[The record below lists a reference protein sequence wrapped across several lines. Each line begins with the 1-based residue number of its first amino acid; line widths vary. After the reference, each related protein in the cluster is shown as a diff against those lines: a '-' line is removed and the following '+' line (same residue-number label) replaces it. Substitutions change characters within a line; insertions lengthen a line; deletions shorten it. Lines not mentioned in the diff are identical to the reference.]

1 MTDEERELLLRYQ
14 KYVRKRNAIV
24 IILISITVFLG
35 LGFYFFNKGNN
46 ETVKKSNAKVLPP
59 VLKLNKNSI
68 EISQNDTIDY
78 ISYIKTATDEVD
90 GDLKNK
96 VIYNTIDT
104 SLVGEYEIEYS
115 LENSNHK
122 KVIKK
127 MKVKI
132 NEIIVSQP
140 EISNNANTTGES
152 TSTSSNT
159 SSSTNSSTSTTT
171 KPSTSTNKTIESS
184 NNSNSVSTPKTK
196 DFLFKDG
203 YDMNTV
209 SGACAS
215 SLSGHKGRCDPIYDS
230 DGIIIGMR
238 ATIE

>member
-14 KYVRKRNAIV
+14 KYVRKRNTIV
-24 IILISITVFLG
+24 VILISITVFLG

-46 ETVKKSNAKVLPP
+46 ETVKKSNVEVLPP
-59 VLKLNKNSI
+59 VLELNKNSI

-140 EISNNANTTGES
+140 EISNDANTTGGS

-159 SSSTNSSTSTTT
+159 SSTTT

-215 SLSGHKGRCDPIYDS
+215 SLSGHRGRCDPIYDS